1 MNKHRLE
8 YKYFSHPAGI
18 LCAEVFSLKPVYT
31 GKEPDMH
38 TDAKTYR
45 RYAQARSRKS
55 PLLRDV
61 LFAYVSGGTI
71 CTIAQLLKNGYMA
84 AGLAEETAGSA
95 VSITLIAA
103 AVLLTAL
110 GIFDRIAKRTGA
122 GTLVPITGFANA
134 VASSAIDARSEGFV
148 LGVGAK
154 IFQIAGPVIG
164 YGISAGVVYG
174 SIYWITTLF

>member
-8 YKYFSHPAGI
+8 YKYFSHFQGI
-18 LCAEVFSLKPVYT
+18 LCEQVYSLISVYT
-31 GKEPDMH
+31 GKESDMH

-55 PLLRDV
+55 PLLRDM
-61 LFAYVSGGTI
+61 LFAYVSGGSI
-71 CTIAQLLKNGYMA
+71 CTVAQLLKNGYMV
-84 AGLAEETAGSA
+84 AGLEEETAGTA

-110 GIFDRIAKRTGA
+110 GIFDRIAKRAGA

-134 VASSAIDARSEGFV
+134 VASSAIDARSEGFI

-164 YGISAGVVYG
+164 YGLLAGVVYG